1 MRQISMTTR
10 DELVAAIAARY
21 AQGDRIE
28 RGRILDEF
36 AAVTGFHRKHAM
48 RLLRAGQPNRRS
60 GPRPGRRVYD
70 EATREALIVI
80 WEASDRICGK
90 RLRPLVPVLIEA
102 MERHGHL
109 QLAPAVRISL
119 LAMSAATIDRSLR
132 DVRRHAGRSSRRKPP
147 PSAAIRRSVPV
158 RTFDGWDNPPPGF
171 VEADLV
177 AHSGPVAKGS
187 FVQTLVLTDIA
198 TGWTECAPLLVREQ
212 RLLTEVLSEMR
223 KLLPFA
229 LLGLDTDND
238 SVFMNDTVRD
248 YCLAAGVE
256 FTRCRPYRKNDQAW
270 VEQKNGSVVR
280 RAVGYRR
287 FEGLEA
293 AAVLARLYG
302 AMRLF
307 VNFFQ
312 PSFKLAAKARDGAK
326 VTKRYHP
333 PATPCE
339 RLMADARTNEEVRR
353 RLATQRSTLDPVRL
367 LQAIRAAQQELV
379 RLADTLV
386 LGDATPPTAP
396 TLEQFL
402 SGLRTAWQ
410 EGEVRPTSAPKP
422 KAKRLRR
429 RPDPFVAVT
438 TVLREW
444 FEAEPWRTSRELF
457 ERLQAEYPGMYPD
470 GQLRTCQRRLKGWR
484 REAALSIGIQD
495 RAGRRYQ
502 PEQQARMPGCGV
514 GGRKLPCGF
523 AATLGRRWRVAHN
536 STGST
541 TTNKLFYD
549 EIGF

>member
-1 MRQISMTTR
+1 MATR
-10 DELVAAIAARY
+10 DELVAAIAGRY
-21 AQGDRIE
+21 SQADRTE
-28 RGRILDEF
+28 RSRILDEF
-36 AAVTGFHRKHAM
+36 TAVTGFHRKHAM
-48 RLLRAGQPNRRS
+48 RLLRAGQPNQRS
-60 GPRPGRRVYD
+60 GPRPGRRTYD
-70 EATREALIVI
+70 DAVREALIVI

-90 RLRPLVPVLIEA
+90 RLRPLVPVMVEA

-109 QLAPAVRISL
+109 QLAPEVRISL
-119 LAMSAATIDRSLR
+119 LVMSAATIDRALR
-132 DVRRHAGRSSRRKPP
+132 DVRQQAGRSTRRKAP

-158 RTFDGWDNPPPGF
+158 RRFDDWNDPPPGF

-177 AHSGPVAKGS
+177 SHSGPVAKGS

-212 RLLTEVLSEMR
+212 RLLTEVLSELR

-229 LLGLDTDND
+229 LLGFDTDND
-238 SVFMNDTVRD
+238 SVFMNETVRD
-248 YCLAAGVE
+248 YCLAANVA

-293 AAVLARLYG
+293 AALLARLY
-302 AMRLF
+302 AALRLY

-339 RLMADARTNEEVRR
+339 RLMAEARTSEEVRH
-353 RLATQRSTLDPVRL
+353 RLEAQRETLDPVRL
-367 LQAIRAAQQELV
+367 LRQIRAAQQQLV
-379 RLADTLV
+379 GLADGPV
-386 LGDATPPTAP
+386 IGNVAPPTAP

-402 SGLRTAWQ
+402 SGLRTAWR

-429 RPDPFVAVT
+429 RPDPFVVVT
-438 TVLREW
+438 TRLREW

-457 ERLQAEYPGMYPD
+457 ERLQAEYPGVYPD
-470 GQLRTCQRRLKGWR
+470 GQLRTCQRRLKEWR
-484 REAALSIGIQD
+484 REAALRLVFGTAPID
-495 RAGRRYQ
+495 VECPA
-502 PEQQARMPGCGV
+502 
-514 GGRKLPCGF
+514 
-523 AATLGRRWRVAHN
+523 
-536 STGST
+536 
-541 TTNKLFYD
+541 
-549 EIGF
+549 